1 MTKDARDNKRGC
13 FAIGAITVLLIAALV
28 WAIVGTDDKDRTA
41 VPGADGGVA
50 VDAGTGRSP
59 PPKTDAPE

>member
-13 FAIGAITVLLIAALV
+13 FVIGAIIVVLLVAFA
-28 WAIVGTDDKDRTA
+28 WAIVGTDGNDRTA

-50 VDAGTGRSP
+50 VDAGTGRAP
-59 PPKTDAPE
+59 PPKTDAPK